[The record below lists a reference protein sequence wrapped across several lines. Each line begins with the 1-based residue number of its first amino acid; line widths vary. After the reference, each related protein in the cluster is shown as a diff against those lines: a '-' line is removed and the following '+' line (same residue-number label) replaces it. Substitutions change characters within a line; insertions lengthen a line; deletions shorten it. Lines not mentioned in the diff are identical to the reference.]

1 MSLYSQL
8 LLLSFSP
15 FCKVLLEK
23 NMLNKTIAAISTARG
38 RGGVAIIR
46 ISGDD
51 ALEIAM
57 GVVRTKAKEIEPRK
71 CYYGEILRDG
81 EIIDDG
87 ILTYYKAP
95 ASFTGEDVCEICC
108 HGGIYVTGAV
118 LECVLSQGAAL
129 AGPGEFTR
137 RAYINGKLTLSRAEA
152 IGNVIDARTDSQLR
166 LSSSQARGALSSKV
180 ENIRESMLSLIAH
193 AYATV
198 DYPDEDIEEATR
210 DEMVSTLNSVLTEL
224 EALKRSYRTGRAV
237 CEGIQTAIIG
247 KPNAGKSSLY
257 NMLLRENLA
266 IVTDIAG
273 TTRDVIEHTA
283 SLGGVTLNLADTA
296 GIRESLD
303 VVEKIGI
310 ERAKEKVE
318 SSELLFCVFDQS
330 TKETAEDEE
339 ILELARGKSAI
350 AIINKTDTPPKISKE
365 FLEKIEASF
374 LKTVYIS
381 ARNSLGYEELEKT
394 VAGLYD
400 LGEFDLSKDGIISNA
415 RQFSSVNLALEETKN
430 AKEALDFG
438 QTPDIVLF
446 SLEKALSDLDM
457 IDAKGASEE
466 IVNTIFSRFCVGK

>member
-1 MSLYSQL
+1 
-8 LLLSFSP
+8 
-15 FCKVLLEK
+15 
-23 NMLNKTIAAISTARG
+23 MLNKTVAAISTARG
-38 RGGVAIIR
+38 KGGVAVIR
-46 ISGDD
+46 ISGDT
-51 ALEIAM
+51 ALEVALK
-57 GVVRTKAKEIEPRK
+57 VVRTKAKEIEPRK
-71 CYYGEILRDG
+71 CYYGEIMRDG
-81 EIIDDG
+81 DIIDDG
-87 ILTYYKAP
+87 ILTYFKAP

-108 HGGIYVTGAV
+108 HGGVYVTGAV
-118 LECVLSQGAAL
+118 LESVLSAGAEMAE
-129 AGPGEFTR
+129 AGEFTK

-166 LSSSQARGALSSKV
+166 LSSSQARGALSHKV
-180 ENIRESMLSLIAH
+180 EGIRERMLSLIAH

-198 DYPDEDIEEATR
+198 DYPDEDIEDATR
-210 DEMVSTLNSVLTEL
+210 EEMASTLDTVLSEL
-224 EALKRSYRTGRAV
+224 EALKKSYRAGRAV
-237 CEGIQTAIIG
+237 CEGIKTAIIG

-257 NMLLRENLA
+257 NMLLHENLA

-303 VVEKIGI
+303 TVERIGI

-330 TKETAEDEE
+330 VKETQEDEE
-339 ILELARGKSAI
+339 ILELAKGKSAI
-350 AIINKTDTPPKISKE
+350 AIMNKTDTPPAIS
-365 FLEKIEASF
+365 EKFVQRIKGTC

-381 ARNSLGYEELEKT
+381 AKNQEGYHELADT
-394 VAGLYD
+394 VSSLYD
-400 LGEFDLSKDGIISNA
+400 LGEIDLSKDGIISNA
-415 RQFSSVNLALEETKN
+415 RQFSSVNLALEETKS

-446 SLEKALSDLDM
+446 ALEKALADLDM
-457 IDAKGASEE
+457 IDARGAGEE